1 MRTPP
6 TVEELDHILCQLDRE
21 PIEVIREKEDRF
33 SELGLSIND
42 NRSRAE
48 WIQIMVDNPILIERP
63 IVVYDDKAIIAR
75 PPEKIYDFYLY
86 IEVKFRCGSNAR
98 IEKVHKMNWKHL
110 AHKNVIFMYI

>member
-1 MRTPP
+1 MSSIPKVYHNPECSKSRATLQLLRELEQEIKIVEYLRTPP

-33 SELGLSIND
+33 SELGLSAND

-63 IVVYDDKAIIAR
+63 IVVNDNKAVLGR
-75 PPEKIYDFYLY
+75 PPE
-86 IEVKFRCGSNAR
+86 
-98 IEKVHKMNWKHL
+98 
-110 AHKNVIFMYI
+110 NVIEIL